1 VASLERI
8 QKVISEIANRRKNVT
23 YEEIEWVANQLE
35 QSYRV
40 TKRKATHGTLFTVGG
55 FSFMVSGHNPGQ
67 KQVKKYCVDD
77 FIDAM
82 ISLGLYED

>member
-1 VASLERI
+1 MASLDRV
-8 QKVISEIANRRKNVT
+8 QKTIADIAQRRKNVT
-23 YEEIEWVANQLE
+23 YDEIEWVANQLE
-35 QSYRV
+35 QFYRV

-55 FSFMVSGHNPGQ
+55 FSFMVSGHNPGN

-82 ISLGLYED
+82 ISLELYEE